1 MGNLAHVG
9 RLTADSLGMGQNAL
23 HHDHDGSD
31 GKLVDLAMASD
42 SIVISEA
49 DLRGYEEVVDFL
61 ATANPVAHDRTLRV
75 HRLVVAHRRMHL
87 RAGSWETE
95 LAAAVAGAGLASVP
109 ATLLV
114 RHLQGQPLHIDEHVL
129 IDDVPRQRD
138 RVVRRL
144 PNGESLL
151 PILHDAD
158 RRFDEGDEPSFSGS
172 LIRIASAIDTGE
184 RRGLEWAELSDWLR
198 EDPGSL
204 DPVLLET
211 VLSTSYRP
219 RARHE
224 VLQL

>member
-1 MGNLAHVG
+1 MGNLAHVAVQA
-9 RLTADSLGMGQNAL
+9 ADSLGMGQNAL
-23 HHDHDGSD
+23 HHDHIDAD
-31 GKLVDLAMASD
+31 GKLVDLAREPD
-42 SIVISEA
+42 SIVITEA
-49 DLRGYEEVVDFL
+49 DLHGYEDVVDFL

-95 LAAAVAGAGLASVP
+95 LAAAVSGVGLASVP

-114 RHLQGQPLHIDEHVL
+114 RHLQGHPIHIDEHVL

-144 PNGESLL
+144 PNGETLL

-158 RRFDEGDEPSFSGS
+158 RRFDDGDDPSFSGS

-184 RRGLEWAELSDWLR
+184 RRGLEWADLSAWLH
-198 EDPGSL
+198 EDAGSL
-204 DPVLLET
+204 DPELLET

-219 RARHE
+219 RSRHE
-224 VLQL
+224 ILQL

>member
-1 MGNLAHVG
+1 MGHLAHVPQ
-9 RLTADSLGMGQNAL
+9 LVTDSLGMGQNAL
-23 HHDHDGSD
+23 HHDHNGSD
-31 GKLVDLAMASD
+31 EKLVDLATESD
-42 SIVISEA
+42 SVVISEA

-95 LAAAVAGAGLASVP
+95 LAAAVSGVGLASVP

-144 PNGESLL
+144 PNGEALL

-184 RRGLEWAELSDWLR
+184 RRGLEWAELSDWLHD
-198 EDPGSL
+198 DPGSL
-204 DPVLLET
+204 DPDVLET
-211 VLSTSYRP
+211 VLLTSYRP

>member
-9 RLTADSLGMGQNAL
+9 RLTADSLDMGQNAL
-23 HHDHDGSD
+23 HHDQSSWGD
-31 GKLVDLAMASD
+31 KLVDLAMESD

-184 RRGLEWAELSDWLR
+184 RRGLEWAAALR
-198 EDPGSL
+198 VAS
-204 DPVLLET
+204 
-211 VLSTSYRP
+211 
-219 RARHE
+219 
-224 VLQL
+224 

>member
-23 HHDHDGSD
+23 HHDHNGSD
-31 GKLVDLAMASD
+31 SKLVDLAMESD
-42 SIVISEA
+42 SIVLSEA
-49 DLRGYEEVVDFL
+49 DLRGYEEVVEFL
-61 ATANPVAHDRTLRV
+61 ATANPVAHDRSLRV

-95 LAAAVAGAGLASVP
+95 LAAAVSGVGLASVP
-109 ATLLV
+109 TTMLV
-114 RHLQGQPLHIDEHVL
+114 RYLQGQPLHIEEHVL
-129 IDDVPRQRD
+129 IEDVPRQRD
-138 RVVRRL
+138 RVVSRL
-144 PNGESLL
+144 PNGEALL

-158 RRFDEGDEPSFSGS
+158 RRFDEIDEPSFSGS

-184 RRGLEWAELSDWLR
+184 RRGLEWAELSEWLHG
-198 EDPGSL
+198 DPGSL
-204 DPVLLET
+204 DPTLLEKVLL
-211 VLSTSYRP
+211 TSYRP

>member
-1 MGNLAHVG
+1 
-9 RLTADSLGMGQNAL
+9 MGQNAL
-23 HHDHDGSD
+23 HHDQNGSED
-31 GKLVDLAMASD
+31 MLVDLASESD
-42 SIVISEA
+42 AVVISEA
-49 DLRGYEEVVDFL
+49 DLRGYEEVVEFL

-95 LAAAVAGAGLASVP
+95 LAAAVSGVGLATVP

-144 PNGESLL
+144 PNGATLL

-158 RRFDEGDEPSFSGS
+158 RRFDEGAEPSFSGS
-172 LIRIASAIDTGE
+172 LIRIAAAIDTGE
-184 RRGLEWAELSDWLR
+184 RRGLEWAELSEWLHQ
-198 EDPGSL
+198 DPGSL
-204 DPVLLET
+204 DPALLET
-211 VLSTSYRP
+211 VLLTSYRP